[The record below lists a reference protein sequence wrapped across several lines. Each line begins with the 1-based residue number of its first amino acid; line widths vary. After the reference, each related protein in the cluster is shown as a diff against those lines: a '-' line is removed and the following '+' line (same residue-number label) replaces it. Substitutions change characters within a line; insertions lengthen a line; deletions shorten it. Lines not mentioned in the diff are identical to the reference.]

1 MLPTPVADGIAQNV
15 SDALVL
21 PQLIP
26 YFRLHAP
33 GVALQSYYVK
43 RTEHGR
49 NMARGEIDVAL
60 LRHGCEHSIM
70 LRVQHFRVAAAIV

>member
-1 MLPTPVADGIAQNV
+1 MLPTPVADGIEQHV

-26 YFRLHAP
+26 YFRQHAP
-33 GVALQSYYVK
+33 G
-43 RTEHGR
+43 
-49 NMARGEIDVAL
+49 VAL

-70 LRVQHFRVAAAIV
+70 LRVQHFRVAAAID